1 MTFKFDLETWF
12 KVTVFAHPLLKSFVK
27 NMTDPNR
34 VKWIAYMLW
43 RKDCCV
49 DWYYHDLQTSLKNI
63 AHHLTRHSGIKVWVK
78 LDQGERT
85 YAPEKNVSCISATTC
100 NNIKPRNMFQN
111 HWRLFFFTQIE
122 VLSRLGQREEDM
134 LWTKDF
140 GLITEGHPLSEDL
153 ICVKSALITLNL
165 KTKIHL

>member
-85 YAPEKNVSCISATTC
+85 YAPEKNVSCISATTF

-111 HWRLFFFTQIE
+111 HWRLFFLPKLKYYQDWDKGRKICF
-122 VLSRLGQREEDM
+122 GQKISD
-134 LWTKDF
+134 W
-140 GLITEGHPLSEDL
+140 S
-153 ICVKSALITLNL
+153 L
-165 KTKIHL
+165 KGTHWAKT